1 MSDDSEKVSSRSAVI
16 LAIVTVVV
24 AAFAIMYGLQT
35 LVWAKTKFWAK
46 DNPWIVTVPSQ
57 LAAPAAAAS
66 ASATPAASDAM
77 AGAAPGSGKKARAGK
92 AADADKIEP
101 EKAYGLQFIPPWK
114 GDVKIEPSATAT
126 IFRFPAGQ
134 VVVLFDPQT
143 SVDTLRELETVTS
156 AQYLTVLSL
165 FGPKPFDSNYDLYKS
180 VYGASPVQASPF
192 QDRGEALR
200 LNELLLMKLSFGVEA
215 PGDIFTFEFG
225 NNRGLQFG
233 DPSKGL
239 PVAAHVFNERDDQFR
254 LIVTT
259 TAGSSAAITQN
270 EVDAVL
276 ASVGHV
282 PILGFPPKPSR
293 EGGEGGAKK

>member
-24 AAFAIMYGLQT
+24 AAFAILYGLQT
-35 LVWAKTKFWAK
+35 LVWAKAKFWAK
-46 DNPWIVTVPSQ
+46 DNPWIVTVPTQ
-57 LAAPAAAAS
+57 LAAPAAAAT
-66 ASATPAASDAM
+66 ALAAPAASDAM
-77 AGAAPGSGKKARAGK
+77 VGTAPESRKKARVGK
-92 AADADKIEP
+92 GADSETIEP
-101 EKAYGLQFIPPWK
+101 EKEYGLQFIPPWK
-114 GDVKIEPSATAT
+114 GDVKMERSATAT

-180 VYGASPVQASPF
+180 VYGAAPAQASPF

-215 PGDIFTFEFG
+215 PGD
-225 NNRGLQFG
+225 
-233 DPSKGL
+233 
-239 PVAAHVFNERDDQFR
+239 
-254 LIVTT
+254 
-259 TAGSSAAITQN
+259 
-270 EVDAVL
+270 
-276 ASVGHV
+276 
-282 PILGFPPKPSR
+282 
-293 EGGEGGAKK
+293 